1 MKLGKSRGKI
11 LVPLL
16 LMLLGN
22 EVISTISLIAILVM
36 FLSGIVKEAE
46 RHGV

>member
-1 MKLGKSRGKI
+1 MKLGKSRGKVI
-11 LVPLL
+11 VPLL

-22 EVISTISLIAILVM
+22 EVISTISLLTLMVVFLAGIA
-36 FLSGIVKEAE
+36 KEAE